1 VTHACNSS
9 TGELKAGG
17 LQVQG
22 LILYFRGLDQPGL
35 EGIVKQKQRKRREK
49 RKERKEEG
57 IVYHCSDKS
66 TKNRQIHE
74 NKKAGMGAGEMGFG
88 EILFNG
94 DSFSWVR

>member
-1 VTHACNSS
+1 MVRKRRAHKTAKNSHRGKMQVTHACNSS

-66 TKNRQIHE
+66 TKNRQI
-74 NKKAGMGAGEMGFG
+74 N
-88 EILFNG
+88 
-94 DSFSWVR
+94 